1 MADDLYDRVPADAE
15 LAVFFKGT
23 NASRSKGV
31 QVEFFG
37 AAPGEYQGRSMKVI
51 APLASDIT

>member
-1 MADDLYDRVPADAE
+1 M
-15 LAVFFKGT
+15 AVFFKGT
-23 NASRSKGV
+23 NASRSKGM